1 MKIFNQST
9 GNEYIGISGLQHNKA
24 SVLISNGIKYDKPGR
39 RVVAPMYGKTNILG
53 IAKSHRQANIRDI
66 EIVIDSKN
74 HPELSAKVLAENM
87 EKDRLA
93 IVDVETGINYAKC
106 DSFTSLWEGYKMHPS
121 PEIANLNA
129 KFLIQKIPLQFNGVD
144 SCLAHYV
151 DAGKSGY
158 QDLLE
163 AMNKAEKKYESLL
176 TEATNVTEFDNLID
190 VKTFDNVS
198 YHIEGNQFDTTV
210 LLGQT
215 GTGKTKFGFKPLV
228 RSAHKNK
235 RIVYLSY
242 LIPLVKQFCE
252 SVGAV
257 AYNNATLFEIE
268 NSVALGSVVN
278 SIHKDHLASVILNCD
293 ILIIDEF
300 EKVMANV
307 CRNNDTMPEQVYDIL
322 LQAIKKAPKVVVADA
337 DITDT
342 TLRWLRKHRK
352 SIQIIRAMQNPYS
365 NINVTIANKFA
376 AFSNTSNKLK
386 VEKVIL
392 FDSLRSMRM
401 TMIDMGLTDKSGQ
414 ACEKVALKKQVL
426 VLTGS
431 NKNMEA
437 QSSFLTS
444 PSEECTKYNM
454 IMASPCLASGYSCE
468 AEYADNVNVVSDLVL
483 GIDELVNFSRR
494 FRASKNI
501 TFYLTQNDHFNY
513 VPTLLCDTDSDS
525 DTLRK
530 EFEDKKKL
538 FNANQPLSMMWNLK
552 RLGFNVQVQQ
562 SSKAQLEEGV
572 FRFNLLKA
580 KDLEARIKAILAAR
594 LITQAEAERLLMS
607 NQIGFEELA
616 MLKKF
621 EIMRDYQLEEITKQD
636 ILFDE
641 AFRNKPLYKQIWS
654 PNGAAQNKYLVK
666 PVKFIKSQI
675 LQNPDYQGDSGKLV
689 LSRPQV
695 HGIATEIF
703 DNWETYKH
711 ILPDSKEQKDCTQT
725 AATKLFKALMTSLG
739 YIWPNG
745 GYQSEPKK
753 VKLSLDARA
762 LTYKNSLL

>member
-24 SVLISNGIKYDKPGR
+24 SILVSNGIKYDKPGR
-39 RVVAPMYGKTNILG
+39 RIVAPMYGKTNILG
-53 IAKSHRQANIRDI
+53 IAKSHREANIRDI

-87 EKDRLA
+87 ENDRLA

-129 KFLIQKIPLQFNGVD
+129 RFLIQKIPLQFNSVD
-144 SCLAHYV
+144 SCLAHYL

-163 AMNKAEKKYESLL
+163 AMNKAEKQYESLL
-176 TEATNVTEFDNLID
+176 TEATNVTEFDNIID

-198 YHIEGNQFDTTV
+198 YHIDDNQFDTTV

-215 GTGKTKFGFKPLV
+215 GTGKTKFGFQPLV

-235 RIVYLSY
+235 RVVYLSY

-300 EKVMANV
+300 EKVMANI
-307 CRNNDTMPEQVYDIL
+307 CRNNDTMPEQVYEIL
-322 LQAIKKAPKVVVADA
+322 LQAIKNAPKVVVADA

-352 SIQIIRAMQNPYS
+352 SIQIIRATQNPYS

-376 AFSNTSNKLK
+376 AFGNTSNKLK
-386 VEKVIL
+386 GERVIL
-392 FDSLRSMRM
+392 FDSLKSMRM

-444 PSEECTKYNM
+444 PSKECTKYNM

-513 VPTLLCDTDSDS
+513 VPTLFCDTDSERDI
-525 DTLRK
+525 LRN

-538 FNANQPLSMMWNLK
+538 FNANQPLSMMWNLN

-562 SSKAQLEEGV
+562 SSKEQLEEGI

-580 KDLEARIKAILAAR
+580 QDLEARIKAILAAR
-594 LITQAEAERLLMS
+594 LITRAEAERLLMS
-607 NQIGFEELA
+607 NQVGFEELA
-616 MLKKF
+616 MLKRY

-641 AFRNKPLYKQIWS
+641 AFSNKALYKQIWN
-654 PNGAAQNKYLVK
+654 PNGVNQNKYLVE
-666 PVKFIKSQI
+666 PAKFIKSQI
-675 LQNPDYQGDSGKLV
+675 LQNPDYQGDNDTLV

-695 HGIATEIF
+695 LGIATDIF
-703 DNWETYKH
+703 DNWETFKH
-711 ILPDSKEQKDCTQT
+711 LLPDSEQQKDCTQT

-739 YIWPNG
+739 YIWPKG

-753 VKLSLDARA
+753 VKISLDARA
-762 LTYKNSLL
+762 LAYKNSLL

>member
-24 SVLISNGIKYDKPGR
+24 SILISNGIKYDKPGR
-39 RVVAPMYGKTNILG
+39 RIVAPMYGKTNILG
-53 IAKSHRQANIRDI
+53 IAKSHREANIRDI

-74 HPELSAKVLAENM
+74 HPELSAKVLAENIK
-87 EKDRLA
+87 KDRLA

-129 KFLIQKIPLQFNGVD
+129 KFLIQKIPLQFNSVD
-144 SCLAHYV
+144 SCLAYYL

-163 AMNKAEKKYESLL
+163 AMNKAKKQYESLL

-198 YHIEGNQFDTTV
+198 YHIDGNQCDTTV

-215 GTGKTKFGFKPLV
+215 GTGKTKFGFQPLV

-235 RIVYLSY
+235 RVVYLSY

-278 SIHKDHLASVILNCD
+278 SIHKDHLASLILNCD

-307 CRNNDTMPEQVYDIL
+307 CRNNDTMPEQVYEIL
-322 LQAIKKAPKVVVADA
+322 LQAIKIAPKVVVADA

-352 SIQIIRAMQNPYS
+352 SIQIIRARQNPYT
-365 NINVTIANKFA
+365 NINVTIANKLS
-376 AFSNTSNKLK
+376 AFNSASTKLQD
-386 VEKVIL
+386 ENVIL
-392 FDSLRSMRM
+392 FDSLRTLRM
-401 TMIDMGLTDKSGQ
+401 TMIDMGLVDKNGQ
-414 ACEKVALKKQVL
+414 ACEKAALKKKVL

-468 AEYADNVNVVSDLVL
+468 AEYTDNVNVVSDLVL

-513 VPTLLCDTDSDS
+513 VPTLPCDTDSDR
-525 DTLRK
+525 DILRN
-530 EFEDKKKL
+530 EFEEKKKL

-552 RLGFNVQVQQ
+552 RLGFNIQVQQ
-562 SSKAQLEEGV
+562 SSKDQLEEGV

-594 LITQAEAERLLMS
+594 LITRAEAERLLMS
-607 NQIGFEELA
+607 NQIGFKELA

-621 EIMRDYQLEEITKQD
+621 EIMRDYQLEKITKED
-636 ILFDE
+636 VLFDE
-641 AFRNKPLYKQIWS
+641 VFRNKALFKQIWNPS
-654 PNGAAQNKYLVK
+654 GANLNKHLVE
-666 PVKFIKSQI
+666 PAKFIKSQI
-675 LQNPDYQGDSGKLV
+675 LQHPNYQNENETLV
-689 LSRPQV
+689 LTRPQV
-695 HGIATEIF
+695 KSIAIEIYENRKTF
-703 DNWETYKH
+703 EH
-711 ILPDSKEQKDCTQT
+711 LLPDIKWKDNCTQHS
-725 AATKLFKALMTSLG
+725 ATKLFKSLIKSLG
-739 YIWPNG
+739 YVWPKG
-745 GYQSEPKK
+745 DFQGEPKK
-753 VKLSLDARA
+753 VKISLDTRA
-762 LTYKNSLL
+762 LAYKNSLV